1 MIDWFTE
8 FADALVPL
16 FGVVAFFGTPIAI
29 TMLYFRYLN
38 LHEQRLAATLQSI
51 INSNQ
56 EIPSELLDRMM
67 GASKDDPN
75 YSVRRG
81 VMMTSLGIGVGL
93 FDWVG
98 TNSLSV
104 VGIGLLIVC
113 IGLGYLVFAGV
124 QGNGDLAAD

>member
-16 FGVVAFFGTPIAI
+16 FGIVAFFGTPIAI

-38 LHEQRLAATLQSI
+38 LHEQSLADTLQSI

-56 EIPSELLDRMM
+56 EIPLELLDRMM
-67 GASKDDPN
+67 GASKDDPHH
-75 YSVRRG
+75 SVRRG
-81 VMMTSLGIGVGL
+81 VMMTSLGIGIGL
-93 FDWVG
+93 FGWVG

-113 IGLGYLVFAGV
+113 IGLGYLVFARV
-124 QGNGDLAAD
+124 RGNDDLAAD

>member
-8 FADALVPL
+8 FADTLVPL
-16 FGVVAFFGTPIAI
+16 FGIVAFFGTPIAI

-38 LHEQRLAATLQSI
+38 LREQRLADTLQSI

-56 EIPSELLDRMM
+56 EIPLELLDRMM
-67 GASKDDPN
+67 GASKDDPH

-93 FDWVG
+93 FGWVG

-113 IGLGYLVFAGV
+113 IGLGYLVFARV
-124 QGNGDLAAD
+124 RGNDDLAAD

>member
-1 MIDWFTE
+1 MLEWFTD
-8 FADALVPL
+8 FFDALVPI
-16 FGVVAFFGTPIAI
+16 VALLGAFGTPLIVA
-29 TMLYFRYLN
+29 MLYFRYLN
-38 LHEQRLAATLQSI
+38 LREQRLADTLQSI

-56 EIPSELLDRMM
+56 EIPVELLDRMM
-67 GASKDDPN
+67 GASKDDPH

-93 FDWVG
+93 FGWVG

-113 IGLGYLVFAGV
+113 IGLGYLVFARV
-124 QGNGDLAAD
+124 RGNDDLAAD

>member
-1 MIDWFTE
+1 MLEWFTD
-8 FADALVPL
+8 FFDALVPI
-16 FGVVAFFGTPIAI
+16 VAILGAFGTPLIVA
-29 TMLYFRYLN
+29 MLYFRYLN
-38 LHEQRLAATLQSI
+38 LREQRLADTLQSI

-56 EIPSELLDRMM
+56 EIPVELLDRMM
-67 GASKDDPN
+67 GASKDDPH

-93 FDWVG
+93 FGWVG

-113 IGLGYLVFAGV
+113 IGLGYLVFARV
-124 QGNGDLAAD
+124 RGNDDLAAD

>member
-16 FGVVAFFGTPIAI
+16 FGIVAFFGTPIAI
-29 TMLYFRYLN
+29 TILYFRYLN
-38 LHEQRLAATLQSI
+38 LHEQRLAATLKSI

-67 GASKDDPN
+67 GASKDDPH

-93 FDWVG
+93 FGWVG

-113 IGLGYLVFAGV
+113 IGLGYLVFARV
-124 QGNGDLAAD
+124 RGNDDQAAD

>member
-16 FGVVAFFGTPIAI
+16 FSIVAFFGTPIAI

-56 EIPSELLDRMM
+56 EIPSELLDRMI
-67 GASKDDPN
+67 GASKDDPH

-93 FDWVG
+93 FGWVG

-113 IGLGYLVFAGV
+113 IGLGYLVFARV
-124 QGNGDLAAD
+124 RGNDDQAAD

>member
-16 FGVVAFFGTPIAI
+16 FGIVAFFGTPIAI
-29 TMLYFRYLN
+29 TKLYFRYLN
-38 LHEQRLAATLQSI
+38 LREQRLADTLQSI

-56 EIPSELLDRMM
+56 EIPVELLDRMM
-67 GASKDDPN
+67 GARKDDPH
-75 YSVRRG
+75 YSVCRG

-93 FDWVG
+93 FGWVG

-113 IGLGYLVFAGV
+113 IGLGYLVFARV
-124 QGNGDLAAD
+124 RGNDDLAAD

>member
-1 MIDWFTE
+1 MLEWFTD
-8 FADALVPL
+8 FFDALVPI
-16 FGVVAFFGTPIAI
+16 VALLGAFGTPLIVA
-29 TMLYFRYLN
+29 MLYFWYLN
-38 LHEQRLAATLQSI
+38 LREQRLADTLQSI

-56 EIPSELLDRMM
+56 EIPLELLDRMM
-67 GASKDDPN
+67 GASKDDPH

-93 FDWVG
+93 FGWVG

-113 IGLGYLVFAGV
+113 IGLGYLVFARV
-124 QGNGDLAAD
+124 RGNDDLAAD

>member
-1 MIDWFTE
+1 MLEWFTD
-8 FADALVPL
+8 FFDALVPI
-16 FGVVAFFGTPIAI
+16 VALLGAFGTPLLVA
-29 TMLYFRYLN
+29 MLYFRYLN
-38 LHEQRLAATLQSI
+38 LREQRLADTLQSI

-56 EIPSELLDRMM
+56 EIPVELLDRMM
-67 GASKDDPN
+67 GASKDDPH

-93 FDWVG
+93 FGWVG

-113 IGLGYLVFAGV
+113 IGLGYLVFARV
-124 QGNGDLAAD
+124 LGNDDLAAD

>member
-16 FGVVAFFGTPIAI
+16 FGIVAFFGTPIAI

-38 LHEQRLAATLQSI
+38 LREQRLADTLQSI

-56 EIPSELLDRMM
+56 EIPLELLDRMM
-67 GASKDDPN
+67 GASKDDPH

-93 FDWVG
+93 FGWVG

-113 IGLGYLVFAGV
+113 IGLGYLVFARV
-124 QGNGDLAAD
+124 RGNDDLAAD

>member
-16 FGVVAFFGTPIAI
+16 FGIVAFFGTPIAI

-38 LHEQRLAATLQSI
+38 LREQRLADTLQSI

-56 EIPSELLDRMM
+56 EIPLELIDRMM
-67 GASKDDPN
+67 GASKDDPH

-93 FDWVG
+93 FGWVG

-113 IGLGYLVFAGV
+113 IGLGYLVFARV
-124 QGNGDLAAD
+124 RGNDDLAAD

>member
-16 FGVVAFFGTPIAI
+16 FGIVAFFGTPIAI

-38 LHEQRLAATLQSI
+38 LREQRLADTLQSI

-56 EIPSELLDRMM
+56 EIPVELLDRMM
-67 GASKDDPN
+67 GASKDDPH

-93 FDWVG
+93 FGWVG

-113 IGLGYLVFAGV
+113 IGLGYLVFARV
-124 QGNGDLAAD
+124 RGNDDLAAD

>member
-16 FGVVAFFGTPIAI
+16 FGIVAFFGTPIAI

-38 LHEQRLAATLQSI
+38 LREQRLADTLQSI

-56 EIPSELLDRMM
+56 EIPVELLDRMM
-67 GASKDDPN
+67 VASKDDPH

-93 FDWVG
+93 FGWVG

-113 IGLGYLVFAGV
+113 IGLGYLVFARV
-124 QGNGDLAAD
+124 RGNDDLAAD

>member
-16 FGVVAFFGTPIAI
+16 FGIVAFFGTPIAI

-38 LHEQRLAATLQSI
+38 LHEQRLADTLQSI

-56 EIPSELLDRMM
+56 EIPLELLDRMM
-67 GASKDDPN
+67 GASKDDPHH
-75 YSVRRG
+75 SVRRG

-93 FDWVG
+93 FGWVG
-98 TNSLSV
+98 THSLSV

-113 IGLGYLVFAGV
+113 IGLGYLVFARV
-124 QGNGDLAAD
+124 RGNDDQAAD

>member
-1 MIDWFTE
+1 MLEWFTD
-8 FADALVPL
+8 FFDALVPI
-16 FGVVAFFGTPIAI
+16 VALLGAFGTPLIVA
-29 TMLYFRYLN
+29 MLYFRYLN
-38 LHEQRLAATLQSI
+38 LREQRLADTLQSI

-67 GASKDDPN
+67 GASKDDPH

-93 FDWVG
+93 FGWVG

-113 IGLGYLVFAGV
+113 IGLGYLVFARV
-124 QGNGDLAAD
+124 RGNDDLAAD

>member
-1 MIDWFTE
+1 MLEWFTD
-8 FADALVPL
+8 FFDALVPI
-16 FGVVAFFGTPIAI
+16 VALLGAFGTPLIVA
-29 TMLYFRYLN
+29 MLYFRYLN
-38 LHEQRLAATLQSI
+38 LREQRLADTLQSI

-56 EIPSELLDRMM
+56 EIPLELLDRMM
-67 GASKDDPN
+67 GASKDDPH

-93 FDWVG
+93 FGWVG

-113 IGLGYLVFAGV
+113 IGLGYLVFARV
-124 QGNGDLAAD
+124 RGNDDLAAD

>member
-16 FGVVAFFGTPIAI
+16 FGIVAFFGTPIAI

-38 LHEQRLAATLQSI
+38 LREQRLADTLQSI

-56 EIPSELLDRMM
+56 EIPVELLDRMM
-67 GASKDDPN
+67 GASKDDPH

-81 VMMTSLGIGVGL
+81 LMMTSLGIGVGL
-93 FDWVG
+93 FGWVG

-113 IGLGYLVFAGV
+113 IGLGYLVFARV
-124 QGNGDLAAD
+124 RGNDDLAAD

>member
-1 MIDWFTE
+1 MFDWFTE

-16 FGVVAFFGTPIAI
+16 FGIVAFFGTPIAI

-38 LHEQRLAATLQSI
+38 LREQRLADTLQSI
-51 INSNQ
+51 INSDQ
-56 EIPSELLDRMM
+56 EIPVELLDRMM
-67 GASKDDPN
+67 GASKDDPHH
-75 YSVRRG
+75 SVRRG

-93 FDWVG
+93 FGWVG

-113 IGLGYLVFAGV
+113 IGLGYLVFARV
-124 QGNGDLAAD
+124 RGNDDQAAD

>member
-16 FGVVAFFGTPIAI
+16 FGIVAFFGTPIAI

-67 GASKDDPN
+67 GASKDDPH

-93 FDWVG
+93 FGWVG

-113 IGLGYLVFAGV
+113 IGLGYLVFARV
-124 QGNGDLAAD
+124 RGNDDLAAD